1 MTAGYILVF
10 VILVLGG
17 VIATVSDRLGTKVG
31 KARLSLFKLRPRDT
45 AVVVTVMAGS
55 ILSATTLGILFATS
69 KPLRTGVFRIDEIQK
84 RLNNARRE
92 LNQATQEKNRVETEL
107 GQARAA
113 QAQARGNLEEINRSL
128 QAANAEQAKTQAKL
142 NSLRTQLN
150 SVEAAKSKTEKQ
162 LSEVEAAK
170 SQTEEQLL
178 SVEAA
183 KSRME
188 SQLKMVETARAS
200 TKSQLDRTESQLNTV
215 SAQKTSLRSEIAQ
228 LQGERQQL
236 IEQRE
241 QVKTQIAQRDAEISK
256 RDREIAKRDVEIAKR
271 DAEITQREGEIAKRE
286 GEIAKRDKEIVSRN
300 ELIAQRDQEIAQRVQ
315 NLADRDRAI
324 VDRDKVIAER
334 EALLQTLAEQQTK
347 LEQQQALLQQQVQ
360 VLERDFQAIR
370 EGTVAIRRGQILAAG
385 VVRIVDP
392 ALASRAIDRLLQ
404 EANKTTVELMQPG
417 NTKVKEQVVQITN
430 AEIEQLINQIKD
442 GQDYVVRIVA
452 GANYLR
458 EEKRIKVFAEAEINR
473 VVFRA
478 GDVIVG
484 ISVDPVTST
493 DEQVRQ
499 QLQQLIEAC
508 QFRARLIG
516 VVGGR
521 VQVADNRIETLAGF
535 VDRLQQYDKPLEV
548 QAIATDVTYIAGP
561 LKIDLVALENG
572 VVVFRTGQQPPGGP
586 DVKVK

>member
-55 ILSATTLGILFATS
+55 ILSAITLGILFATS

-92 LNQATQEKNRVETEL
+92 INQATQEKNLVETEL

-113 QAQARGNLEEINRSL
+113 QAQARANLEQINQSL
-128 QAANAEQAKTQAKL
+128 QAANAEQARTQTKL
-142 NSLRTQLN
+142 NSLRVQLN
-150 SVEAAKSKTEKQ
+150 SVQAAKSKTQQQ
-162 LSEVEAAK
+162 LSQVEAAK
-170 SQTEEQLL
+170 SQTEAQLA

-183 KSRME
+183 KSRTE
-188 SQLKMVETARAS
+188 SQLKLVETARS
-200 TKSQLDRTESQLNTV
+200 TTRTQLDRTESQLNKV
-215 SAQKTSLRSEIAQ
+215 SAQKTSLGAEIAQ
-228 LQGERQQL
+228 LQEERQQL

-241 QVKTQIAQRDAEISK
+241 QVKTQIAQRDREIAK
-256 RDREIAKRDVEIAKR
+256 RDREIAKRDR
-271 DAEITQREGEIAKRE
+271 
-286 GEIAKRDKEIVSRN
+286 EIVDRN
-300 ELIAQRDQEIAQRVQ
+300 ALIAQRDKEIAQRAQ

-324 VDRDKVIAER
+324 VERDKVIAER
-334 EALLQTLAEQQTK
+334 EALLETLAQQQTQ
-347 LEQQQALLQQQVQ
+347 LEQQQTLLQQQVQ

-385 VVRIVDP
+385 VVRIIDP
-392 ALASRAIDRLLQ
+392 GTASRAIDRLLQ
-404 EANKTTVELMQPG
+404 EANKTTVGLMQPE
-417 NTKVKEQVVQITN
+417 NKKVREQVIQITK
-430 AEIEQLINQIKD
+430 AEIDQLISQIKD
-442 GQDYVVRIVA
+442 GEDYVVRIVA

-458 EEKRIKVFAEAEINR
+458 EEKVIKVFAEAEINR

-478 GDVIVG
+478 GDVISAV
-484 ISVDPVTST
+484 SVDPVTAT
-493 DEQVRQ
+493 DEQVRE

-548 QAIATDVTYIAGP
+548 RAIAADVTYIAGP

-572 VVVFRTGQQPPGGP
+572 AVVFGTRQQNQGRG
-586 DVKVK
+586 DR

>member
-55 ILSATTLGILFATS
+55 ILSAITLGILFATS

-92 LNQATQEKNRVETEL
+92 INQATQEKNVVETEL

-113 QAQARGNLEEINRSL
+113 QAQARANLEQINRSL
-128 QAANAEQAKTQAKL
+128 QAANAEQARTQTKL
-142 NSLRTQLN
+142 NSLRVQLN
-150 SVEAAKSKTEKQ
+150 SVQAAKSKTEQQ
-162 LSEVEAAK
+162 LSQVEAAK
-170 SQTEEQLL
+170 SQTAEQLS
-178 SVEAA
+178 SVESA
-183 KSRME
+183 KFRTE
-188 SQLKMVETARAS
+188 SQLKLVETARS
-200 TKSQLDRTESQLNTV
+200 TTRTQLDRTESQLNTV
-215 SAQKTSLRSEIAQ
+215 SAQKTSLGAEIAQ

-241 QVKTQIAQRDAEISK
+241 QVKTQIAQRD
-256 RDREIAKRDVEIAKR
+256 R
-271 DAEITQREGEIAKRE
+271 EIAKRE
-286 GEIAKRDKEIVSRN
+286 GEIAKRDAAIVDRN
-300 ELIAQRDQEIAQRVQ
+300 ALITQRDKEIAQRAQ
-315 NLADRDRAI
+315 NLSERDRAI
-324 VDRDKVIAER
+324 VERDKVIAER
-334 EALLQTLAEQQTK
+334 EALLETLAQQQAQ
-347 LEQQQALLQQQVQ
+347 LEQQQTLLQQQVQ

-385 VVRIVDP
+385 VVRIIDP
-392 ALASRAIDRLLQ
+392 GTASRSIDRLLQ
-404 EANKTTVELMQPG
+404 EANKTTVGLMQPD
-417 NTKVKEQVVQITN
+417 NKKARDQIIQITT
-430 AEIEQLINQIKD
+430 AEIDQLISQIKD

-458 EEKRIKVFAEAEINR
+458 EEKLIKVFAEAEINR

-478 GDVIVG
+478 GDVISAV
-484 ISVDPVTST
+484 SVDPVTST
-493 DEQVRQ
+493 DERVRE

-548 QAIATDVTYIAGP
+548 RAIAADVTYIAGP
-561 LKIDLVALENG
+561 LKIDLVAVQNG
-572 VVVFRTGQQPPGGP
+572 VVVFRTGQQNQGRPNR
-586 DVKVK
+586 

>member
-55 ILSATTLGILFATS
+55 ILSAMTLGILFATS

-84 RLNNARRE
+84 RLSNARRE

-107 GQARAA
+107 GQARHA
-113 QAQARGNLEEINRSL
+113 QAQAKANLEEINRSL
-128 QAANAEQAKTQAKL
+128 QAANAEQAQTQTKL

-170 SQTEEQLL
+170 SQTESQLL

-183 KSRME
+183 KSQTE
-188 SQLKMVETARAS
+188 SQLKIVQTARAT
-200 TKSQLDRTESQLNTV
+200 TKSQLDRTESQLKTV
-215 SAQKTSLRSEIAQ
+215 SAQKTNLGSEIVQ

-241 QVKTQIAQRDAEISK
+241 RVKTQIALRDK
-256 RDREIAKRDVEIAKR
+256 
-271 DAEITQREGEIAKRE
+271 EIAKRE
-286 GEIAKRDKEIVSRN
+286 GEIAKRDKEIASRN
-300 ELIAQRDQEIAQRVQ
+300 ELIAQRDKEIAQRAQ

-324 VDRDKVIAER
+324 VDRDKVIGER
-334 EALLQTLAEQQTK
+334 EALLETLAEQQTQ
-347 LEQQQALLQQQVQ
+347 LEKQQALLQQQMQ

-370 EGTVAIRRGQILAAG
+370 EGNVAIRRGQILAAG
-385 VVRIVDP
+385 VVGIVDP

-404 EANKTTVELMQPG
+404 EANKTTVRLMQPP
-417 NTKVKEQVVQITN
+417 NNPVKEQVIQITN
-430 AEIEQLINQIKD
+430 TEIEQLINQIKD

-478 GDVIVG
+478 GDVIAG
-484 ISVDPVTST
+484 ISVDPVALT

-521 VQVADNRIETLAGF
+521 VQVADNRIETLGGF
-535 VDRLQQYDKPLEV
+535 VDRLQQYDKPLDV
-548 QAIATDVTYIAGP
+548 QAIAADVTYIAGP
-561 LKIDLVALENG
+561 LKIDLVAIQNG
-572 VVVFRTGQQPPGGP
+572 VVVFRTGQQ
-586 DVKVK
+586 KL

>member
-92 LNQATQEKNRVETEL
+92 INQATQEKNRVETEL

-113 QAQARGNLEEINRSL
+113 QAQARANLEQINQSL
-128 QAANAEQAKTQAKL
+128 QAANAEQARTQTKL
-142 NSLRTQLN
+142 NSLRSQLN
-150 SVEAAKSKTEKQ
+150 SVQAAKSQTEQQ
-162 LSEVEAAK
+162 LSQVEAAK
-170 SQTEEQLL
+170 SQTEEQLA

-183 KSRME
+183 KSRTE
-188 SQLKMVETARAS
+188 AQLKLVETARS
-200 TKSQLDRTESQLNTV
+200 TTRVQLDRTESQLNTV
-215 SAQKTSLRSEIAQ
+215 SAQKTTLGSEIAQ
-228 LQGERQQL
+228 LQAERQQL
-236 IEQRE
+236 IQQRE
-241 QVKTQIAQRDAEISK
+241 QVKTQIAQRD
-256 RDREIAKRDVEIAKR
+256 REIAKRDAAIVDRNEL
-271 DAEITQREGEIAKRE
+271 ITQ
-286 GEIAKRDKEIVSRN
+286 RDKEI
-300 ELIAQRDQEIAQRVQ
+300 AQRAQS
-315 NLADRDRAI
+315 LAERDRAI
-324 VDRDKVIAER
+324 VERDKVIAER
-334 EALLQTLAEQQTK
+334 EALLETLAQQQAQ
-347 LEQQQALLQQQVQ
+347 LEQQQTLLQQQVQ

-385 VVRIVDP
+385 VVRITDTGT
-392 ALASRAIDRLLQ
+392 ASRAIDRLLQ
-404 EANKTTVELMQPG
+404 EANKTTIGLMQPE
-417 NTKVKEQVVQITN
+417 NKKVRDQIIQITK
-430 AEIEQLINQIKD
+430 AEIDQLISQIKD

-458 EEKRIKVFAEAEINR
+458 EEKLIKVFAEAEINR

-478 GDVIVG
+478 GDVISAV
-484 ISVDPVTST
+484 SVDPVTST
-493 DEQVRQ
+493 DERVRE

-548 QAIATDVTYIAGP
+548 RAIATDVTYIAGP
-561 LKIDLVALENG
+561 LKIDLVALQNG
-572 VVVFRTGQQPPGGP
+572 VVVFRTGQQNQGRPNR
-586 DVKVK
+586 

>member
-92 LNQATQEKNRVETEL
+92 INQATQEKNRVETEL

-113 QAQARGNLEEINRSL
+113 QAQARANLEQINQSL
-128 QAANAEQAKTQAKL
+128 EAANAEQARTQTKL
-142 NSLRTQLN
+142 NSLRSQLN
-150 SVEAAKSKTEKQ
+150 SVQAAKSKTEQQ
-162 LSEVEAAK
+162 LSQVEAAK
-170 SQTEEQLL
+170 SQTEEQLA

-183 KSRME
+183 KSRTE
-188 SQLKMVETARAS
+188 AQLKLVETARS
-200 TKSQLDRTESQLNTV
+200 TTRVQLDRTESQLNTV
-215 SAQKTSLRSEIAQ
+215 SAQKTTLGSEIAQ
-228 LQGERQQL
+228 QQAERQQL

-241 QVKTQIAQRDAEISK
+241 QVKTQIAQRD
-256 RDREIAKRDVEIAKR
+256 REIAKRDAAIAKR
-271 DAEITQREGEIAKRE
+271 DAAIVDRNELITQ
-286 GEIAKRDKEIVSRN
+286 RDKEI
-300 ELIAQRDQEIAQRVQ
+300 AQRAQS
-315 NLADRDRAI
+315 LAERDRAI

-334 EALLQTLAEQQTK
+334 EELLETLAQQQAQ
-347 LEQQQALLQQQVQ
+347 LEQQQTLLQQQVQ

-385 VVRIVDP
+385 VVRITDTGT
-392 ALASRAIDRLLQ
+392 ASRAIDRLLQ
-404 EANKTTVELMQPG
+404 EANKTTVGLMQPE
-417 NTKVKEQVVQITN
+417 NSKIKEQVIQITK
-430 AEIEQLINQIKD
+430 AEIDQLISQIKD

-458 EEKRIKVFAEAEINR
+458 EEKLIKVFAEAEINR

-478 GDVIVG
+478 GDVISAV
-484 ISVDPVTST
+484 SVDPVTST
-493 DEQVRQ
+493 DERVRE

-548 QAIATDVTYIAGP
+548 RAIATDVTYIAGP
-561 LKIDLVALENG
+561 LKIDLVAVQNG
-572 VVVFRTGQQPPGGP
+572 VVVFRTGKPPTVNRQPTNN
-586 DVKVK
+586 K

>member
-55 ILSATTLGILFATS
+55 ILSALTLGILFATS

-92 LNQATQEKNRVETEL
+92 IDQATQEKNRVETEL
-107 GQARAA
+107 AQARGA
-113 QAQARGNLEEINRSL
+113 QAQARANLEQINQSL
-128 QAANAEQAKTQAKL
+128 QAANAEQARTQTKL
-142 NSLRTQLN
+142 NSLRAQLN
-150 SVEAAKSKTEKQ
+150 SVQAAKSKTEEQ
-162 LSEVEAAK
+162 LSQVEAAK
-170 SQTEEQLL
+170 SQTEEQLS

-183 KSRME
+183 KSRTE
-188 SQLKMVETARAS
+188 AQLKLVETARS
-200 TKSQLDRTESQLNTV
+200 TTKAQLDRTENQLKTV
-215 SAQKTSLRSEIAQ
+215 SAQKTTLGSEIAQ
-228 LQGERQQL
+228 LQEERQQL

-241 QVKTQIAQRDAEISK
+241 QVKTQIAQRD
-256 RDREIAKRDVEIAKR
+256 REIAKREAEIA
-271 DAEITQREGEIAKRE
+271 Q
-286 GEIAKRDKEIVSRN
+286 RDKEIVDRN
-300 ELIAQRDQEIAQRVQ
+300 ELIAQRDKEIAQRVQ
-315 NLADRDRAI
+315 NLAERDRII
-324 VDRDKVIAER
+324 VERDKVIAER
-334 EALLQTLAEQQTK
+334 EALLETLAEQQAQ
-347 LEQQQALLQQQVQ
+347 LEQQQTLLQQQVQ

-385 VVRIVDP
+385 VVRIVEP
-392 ALASRAIDRLLQ
+392 GMASGAIDRLLQ
-404 EANKTTVELMQPG
+404 EANKTTVGLMQPE
-417 NTKVKEQVVQITN
+417 NKKVKDQVIQITK
-430 AEIEQLINQIKD
+430 AEIDQLISQIKD

-458 EEKRIKVFAEAEINR
+458 EEKLIKVFAEAEINR
-473 VVFRA
+473 IVFRA
-478 GDVIVG
+478 GDVIAGVA
-484 ISVDPVTST
+484 VDPVTLT

-535 VDRLQQYDKPLEV
+535 IDRLQQYKKPLDV
-548 QAIATDVTYIAGP
+548 QAIAADITYIAGP

-572 VVVFRTGQQPPGGP
+572 AVVFRTGQQHQGGGEN
-586 DVKVK
+586 

>member
-55 ILSATTLGILFATS
+55 ILSAITLGILFATS
-69 KPLRTGVFRIDEIQK
+69 KPLRTGVFQIDEIQK

-92 LNQATQEKNRVETEL
+92 LNQATQEKNVVETEL

-113 QAQARGNLEEINRSL
+113 QAQARANLEQINRSL
-128 QAANAEQAKTQAKL
+128 QAANAEQARTQTKL
-142 NSLRTQLN
+142 NSLRVQLN
-150 SVEAAKSKTEKQ
+150 SVQAAKSKTEQQ
-162 LSEVEAAK
+162 LSQVEAAK
-170 SQTEEQLL
+170 SQTAEQLS

-183 KSRME
+183 KSSTE
-188 SQLKMVETARAS
+188 SQLKLVETARS
-200 TKSQLDRTESQLNTV
+200 TTRTQLDRTESQLKTV
-215 SAQKTSLRSEIAQ
+215 SAQKTSLGSEIAQ

-241 QVKTQIAQRDAEISK
+241 QVKTQIAQRD
-256 RDREIAKRDVEIAKR
+256 R
-271 DAEITQREGEIAKRE
+271 EIAKRE
-286 GEIAKRDKEIVSRN
+286 GEIAKRN
-300 ELIAQRDQEIAQRVQ
+300 ELIAERDQEIAQRVQ
-315 NLADRDRAI
+315 NLADRDRTI

-334 EALLQTLAEQQTK
+334 EALLETLAQQQAQ
-347 LEQQQALLQQQVQ
+347 LEQQQTLLQQQVQ
-360 VLERDFQAIR
+360 VLERDFQTIR

-385 VVRIVDP
+385 VVRIIDP
-392 ALASRAIDRLLQ
+392 GTASRAIDRLLQ
-404 EANKTTVELMQPG
+404 EANKTTVGLMQPE
-417 NTKVKEQVVQITN
+417 NKKVREQIIQITK
-430 AEIEQLINQIKD
+430 AEIDQLISQIKD

-458 EEKRIKVFAEAEINR
+458 EEKLIKVFAEAEINR

-478 GDVIVG
+478 GDVISAV
-484 ISVDPVTST
+484 SVDPVTST
-493 DEQVRQ
+493 DERVRE

-516 VVGGR
+516 VVSGR

-535 VDRLQQYDKPLEV
+535 VDRLQQYDKPLDV

-561 LKIDLVALENG
+561 LKIDLVAVQNG
-572 VVVFRTGQQPPGGP
+572 VVVFRTGQQNQGRPNR
-586 DVKVK
+586 

>member
-55 ILSATTLGILFATS
+55 ILSALTLGILFATS

-92 LNQATQEKNRVETEL
+92 INQATQEKNRVETEL
-107 GQARAA
+107 AQARAA
-113 QAQARGNLEEINRSL
+113 QAQAKANLEQINQSL
-128 QAANAEQAKTQAKL
+128 QAANAEQARTQTKL
-142 NSLRTQLN
+142 NSLRAQLN
-150 SVEAAKSKTEKQ
+150 SVQAAKSKTEQQ
-162 LSEVEAAK
+162 LSQVEAAK
-170 SQTEEQLL
+170 SQTEEQLS

-183 KSRME
+183 KSRTE
-188 SQLKMVETARAS
+188 EQLKLVETARSS
-200 TKSQLDRTESQLNTV
+200 TKAQLDRTENQLKTV
-215 SAQKTSLRSEIAQ
+215 SDQKTTLGSEIAQ
-228 LQGERQQL
+228 LQEERQQL

-241 QVKTQIAQRDAEISK
+241 QVKTQIGQRDAEIAK
-256 RDREIAKRDVEIAKR
+256 RNAEIAKRD
-271 DAEITQREGEIAKRE
+271 T
-286 GEIAKRDKEIVSRN
+286 EIVDRN
-300 ELIAQRDQEIAQRVQ
+300 ELIAQRDKEIAQRVQ
-315 NLADRDRAI
+315 NLAERDRII
-324 VDRDKVIAER
+324 VERDKVIAER
-334 EALLQTLAEQQTK
+334 EALLETLAQQQAQ
-347 LEQQQALLQQQVQ
+347 LEQQQTLLQQQVQ

-385 VVRIVDP
+385 VVRIIEP
-392 ALASRAIDRLLQ
+392 GMASGAIDRLLQ
-404 EANKTTVELMQPG
+404 EANKTTVGLMQPE
-417 NTKVKEQVVQITN
+417 NKKVKEQVIQITK
-430 AEIEQLINQIKD
+430 AEIDQLISQIKD

-458 EEKRIKVFAEAEINR
+458 EEKVIKVFAEAEINR

-478 GDVIVG
+478 GDVIAGVA
-484 ISVDPVTST
+484 VDPVTLT
-493 DEQVRQ
+493 DEQVRL
-499 QLQQLIEAC
+499 QLLQLIEAC

-521 VQVADNRIETLAGF
+521 VQVADSQIETLADF
-535 VDRLQQYDKPLEV
+535 IERLQQYEKPVDV
-548 QAIATDVTYIAGP
+548 QAIAADVTYIAGP

-572 VVVFRTGQQPPGGP
+572 AVVFRTGQQKQGQG
-586 DVKVK
+586 DLKIKK

>member
-55 ILSATTLGILFATS
+55 ILSALTLGILFATS

-92 LNQATQEKNRVETEL
+92 INQATQEKHQVENEL
-107 GQARAA
+107 AQARAA
-113 QAQARGNLEEINRSL
+113 QAQARANLEQINQSL
-128 QAANAEQAKTQAKL
+128 QAANAEQARTQTKL
-142 NSLRTQLN
+142 NSLRAQLN
-150 SVEAAKSKTEKQ
+150 SVQAAKSKTEQQ
-162 LSEVEAAK
+162 LSQVEAAK
-170 SQTEEQLL
+170 SQTEEQLS

-183 KSRME
+183 KSRTE
-188 SQLKMVETARAS
+188 AQLKLVETARS
-200 TKSQLDRTESQLNTV
+200 TTKAQLARTENQLKTV
-215 SAQKTSLRSEIAQ
+215 SAQKTTLGSEISQ
-228 LQGERQQL
+228 LQEDRQQL

-241 QVKTQIAQRDAEISK
+241 QVKTQIAQRD
-256 RDREIAKRDVEIAKR
+256 REIAKR
-271 DAEITQREGEIAKRE
+271 DAEIAQ
-286 GEIAKRDKEIVSRN
+286 RDKEIVDRN
-300 ELIAQRDQEIAQRVQ
+300 ELIAQRDKEIAQRVQ
-315 NLADRDRAI
+315 NLAERDRTI
-324 VDRDKVIAER
+324 VERDKVIAER
-334 EALLQTLAEQQTK
+334 EALLETLAQQQAQ
-347 LEQQQALLQQQVQ
+347 LEQQQTLLQQQVQ

-385 VVRIVDP
+385 VVRIVEP
-392 ALASRAIDRLLQ
+392 GMASGAIDRLLQ
-404 EANKTTVELMQPG
+404 EANKTTVGLMQPE
-417 NTKVKEQVVQITN
+417 NTKVRDQVIQITK
-430 AEIEQLINQIKD
+430 AEIDQLISQIKD

-458 EEKRIKVFAEAEINR
+458 EEKVIKVFAEAEINR

-478 GDVIVG
+478 GDVIAGVA
-484 ISVDPVTST
+484 VDPVTLT

-499 QLQQLIEAC
+499 QLQELIEAC

-535 VDRLQQYDKPLEV
+535 IDRLQQYKKPLDV
-548 QAIATDVTYIAGP
+548 QAITADVTYIAGP
-561 LKIDLVALENG
+561 LKIDLVAVENG
-572 VVVFRTGQQPPGGP
+572 AVVFRTGQQNQGQE
-586 DVKVK
+586 DLKINN

>member
-10 VILVLGG
+10 VILILGG

-55 ILSATTLGILFATS
+55 ILSAITLGILFATS
-69 KPLRTGVFRIDEIQK
+69 KPLRTGVFSIDDIQK

-92 LNQATQEKNRVETEL
+92 LNLATQEKNRVETEL
-107 GQARAA
+107 AQAKAA
-113 QAQARGNLEEINRSL
+113 QSQVRANLEEINRSL
-128 QAANAEQAKTQAKL
+128 QAANIEQAQTQTKL

-150 SVEAAKSKTEKQ
+150 NVETAKSKTEKQ

-170 SQTEEQLL
+170 SQTEQQLL
-178 SVEAA
+178 SVEVA
-183 KSRME
+183 KSRTE
-188 SQLKMVETARAS
+188 SQLKIVQTARAS

-215 SAQKTSLRSEIAQ
+215 SAQKTHLGGEISQ
-228 LQGERQQL
+228 LQGERQLL
-236 IEQRE
+236 IQQRE
-241 QVKTQIAQRDAEISK
+241 RVKTQIAQRD
-256 RDREIAKRDVEIAKR
+256 REIASRD
-271 DAEITQREGEIAKRE
+271 T
-286 GEIAKRDKEIVSRN
+286 EIAKRDKEIVSRN
-300 ELIAQRDQEIAQRVQ
+300 ELIAQRDKEIAQRVE

-324 VDRDKVIAER
+324 VARDKVIAER
-334 EALLQTLAEQQTK
+334 EALLETLAVQQTQ
-347 LEQQQALLQQQVQ
+347 LEQQQALLQQQMQ

-385 VVRIVDP
+385 VVSILDP
-392 ALASRAIDRLLQ
+392 ALASRAIDQLLQ
-404 EANKTTVELMQPG
+404 EANKTTIGLMQPQ
-417 NTKVKEQVVQITN
+417 NNPAKEQVVQITN
-430 AEIEQLINQIKD
+430 AEIEQLIDQIKD
-442 GQDYVVRIVA
+442 GKDYVVRIVA

-478 GDVIVG
+478 GDVIAG
-484 ISVDPVTST
+484 ISVDPVLLT

-521 VQVADNRIETLAGF
+521 VQVADNRIETLGGF
-535 VDRLQQYDKPLEV
+535 VDRLQQYDKPLDV
-548 QAIATDVTYIAGP
+548 QAIAADVTYIAGP
-561 LKIDLVALENG
+561 LKIDLVAVQNG
-572 VVVFRTGQQPPGGP
+572 VVVFRTGQPITNNQ
-586 DVKVK
+586 

>member
-55 ILSATTLGILFATS
+55 ILSAITLGILFATS

-92 LNQATQEKNRVETEL
+92 IDQATQEKNLVETEL
-107 GQARAA
+107 AQARTA
-113 QAQARGNLEEINRSL
+113 QAQARANLEQINQSL
-128 QAANAEQAKTQAKL
+128 QAANAEQARTQTKL
-142 NSLRTQLN
+142 KSLRAQLN
-150 SVEAAKSKTEKQ
+150 SVQAAKSKTEEQ
-162 LSEVEAAK
+162 LSQVEAAK
-170 SQTEEQLL
+170 SETEEQLS

-183 KSRME
+183 KSRTE
-188 SQLKMVETARAS
+188 EQLKLVETIRS
-200 TKSQLDRTESQLNTV
+200 TTKAQLDRTENQLKTV
-215 SAQKTSLRSEIAQ
+215 SAQKTTLGAEIAQ
-228 LQGERQQL
+228 LQEERQQL

-241 QVKTQIAQRDAEISK
+241 QVKTQIAQRDQEIAK
-256 RDREIAKRDVEIAKR
+256 REREIAKRD
-271 DAEITQREGEIAKRE
+271 Q
-286 GEIAKRDKEIVSRN
+286 EIVARN
-300 ELIAQRDQEIAQRVQ
+300 ELIAQRDKEIAQRVQ
-315 NLADRDRAI
+315 NLAERDRTI
-324 VDRDKVIAER
+324 VERDKVIAER
-334 EALLQTLAEQQTK
+334 EALLETLAQQQAQ
-347 LEQQQALLQQQVQ
+347 LEQQQTLLQQQVQ

-385 VVRIVDP
+385 VVRIIEP
-392 ALASRAIDRLLQ
+392 GMASRAIDRLLQ
-404 EANKTTVELMQPG
+404 EANKTTVGLMQPE
-417 NTKVKEQVVQITN
+417 NKKVRDQIIQITK
-430 AEIEQLINQIKD
+430 AEIDQLISQVKD

-458 EEKRIKVFAEAEINR
+458 EEKVIKVFAEAEINR

-478 GDVIVG
+478 GDVIAGVA
-484 ISVDPVTST
+484 VDPVILT

-499 QLQQLIEAC
+499 QLLQLIEAC

-521 VQVADNRIETLAGF
+521 VQVADSQIETLAGF
-535 VDRLQQYDKPLEV
+535 IDRLQQYEKPLDV
-548 QAIATDVTYIAGP
+548 QAIAADVTYIAGP

-572 VVVFRTGQQPPGGP
+572 VVVFRTGPQKQGPG
-586 DVKVK
+586 DLKIKK

>member
-92 LNQATQEKNRVETEL
+92 INQATQEKNRVETEL

-113 QAQARGNLEEINRSL
+113 QAQARANLEQINQSL
-128 QAANAEQAKTQAKL
+128 QAANAEQARTQTKL
-142 NSLRTQLN
+142 NSLRSQLN
-150 SVEAAKSKTEKQ
+150 SVQAAKSQTEQQ
-162 LSEVEAAK
+162 LSQVEAAK
-170 SQTEEQLL
+170 SQTEEQLA

-183 KSRME
+183 KSRTE
-188 SQLKMVETARAS
+188 AQLKLVETARS
-200 TKSQLDRTESQLNTV
+200 TTRVQLDRTESQLNTV
-215 SAQKTSLRSEIAQ
+215 SAQKTSLGSEIAQ
-228 LQGERQQL
+228 LQAERQQL

-241 QVKTQIAQRDAEISK
+241 QVKTQIAQRD
-256 RDREIAKRDVEIAKR
+256 REIAKRDAAIVE
-271 DAEITQREGEIAKRE
+271 
-286 GEIAKRDKEIVSRN
+286 RN
-300 ELIAQRDQEIAQRVQ
+300 ELIAQRDKEIAQRAQ
-315 NLADRDRAI
+315 SLSERDRAI

-334 EALLQTLAEQQTK
+334 EALLETLAQQQAQ
-347 LEQQQALLQQQVQ
+347 LEQQQTLLQQQVQ

-385 VVRIVDP
+385 VVRITDTGT
-392 ALASRAIDRLLQ
+392 ASRAIDRLLQ
-404 EANKTTVELMQPG
+404 EANKTTVGLMQPE
-417 NTKVKEQVVQITN
+417 NSKIREQVIQITT
-430 AEIEQLINQIKD
+430 AEIDQLISQIKD

-458 EEKRIKVFAEAEINR
+458 EEKLIKVFAEAEINR

-478 GDVIVG
+478 GDVISAV
-484 ISVDPVTST
+484 SVDPVTST
-493 DEQVRQ
+493 DERVRE

-548 QAIATDVTYIAGP
+548 RAIATDVTYIAGP
-561 LKIDLVALENG
+561 LKIDLVAVQNG
-572 VVVFRTGQQPPGGP
+572 VVVFRTGQQKQGSG
-586 DVKVK
+586 DLKLK

>member
-17 VIATVSDRLGTKVG
+17 TIATISDRLGTKVG
-31 KARLSLFKLRPRDT
+31 KARLSLFKLRPRST
-45 AVVVTVMAGS
+45 AVLVTVMAGS
-55 ILSATTLGILFATS
+55 ILSAITLAILFATS

-92 LNQATQEKNRVETEL
+92 LNQTTQEKNRVETEL

-113 QAQARGNLEEINRSL
+113 QAQARANLEEINRSL
-128 QAANAEQAKTQAKL
+128 QVANAEQAKTQAKL

-150 SVEAAKSKTEKQ
+150 SVEAAKSKTEQQ

-170 SQTEEQLL
+170 SKTEEQLL
-178 SVEAA
+178 SVEVA
-183 KSRME
+183 KSRTE
-188 SQLKMVETARAS
+188 AQLKTVETARAT
-200 TKSQLDRTESQLNTV
+200 TKAQLDRTESQLNTV
-215 SAQKTSLRSEIAQ
+215 SAQKTNLSSEISQ

-236 IEQRE
+236 MEQRDL
-241 QVKTQIAQRDAEISK
+241 VKTQIAQRDAQ
-256 RDREIAKRDVEIAKR
+256 IAQR
-271 DAEITQREGEIAKRE
+271 DAQIAKRE
-286 GEIAKRDKEIVSRN
+286 AQIAKRDKEIVSRN
-300 ELIAQRDQEIAQRVQ
+300 ELIAQRDREIADRVQ

-324 VDRDKVIAER
+324 ADRDKVIAER
-334 EALLQTLAEQQTK
+334 EALLQTLAQQQTQ
-347 LEQQQALLQQQVQ
+347 LEQQQTVLQQQVQ

-385 VVRIVDP
+385 VVRISGS
-392 ALASRAIDRLLQ
+392 ASANRAIDRLLQ
-404 EANKTTVELMQPG
+404 EANKTTVGLMQPEK
-417 NTKVKEQVVQITN
+417 TKVSEQIIQITK
-430 AEIEQLINQIKD
+430 AEIEQLTNQIQD

-478 GDVIVG
+478 GDVIAAV
-484 ISVDPVTST
+484 SVDPVTST
-493 DEQVRQ
+493 DEQVRE

-548 QAIATDVTYIAGP
+548 RAIATDVTYIAGP
-561 LKIDLVALENG
+561 LKIDLVAVQNG
-572 VVVFRTGQQPPGGP
+572 VVVFRTGPLNQG
-586 DVKVK
+586 

>member
-10 VILVLGG
+10 VILILGG

-92 LNQATQEKNRVETEL
+92 LNLATEEKKRVETEL
-107 GQARAA
+107 SQARAA
-113 QAQARGNLEEINRSL
+113 QAQAKANLEEINRSL
-128 QAANAEQAKTQAKL
+128 QAANAEQAQTQTKL
-142 NSLRTQLN
+142 KSLRVQLN
-150 SVEAAKSKTEKQ
+150 NVEAAKSKTQQQ
-162 LSEVEAAK
+162 LSQVEAAK
-170 SQTEEQLL
+170 SQTEKQLATM
-178 SVEAA
+178 EAA
-183 KSRME
+183 KLRTE
-188 SQLKMVETARAS
+188 EQLTIVEVAKAS
-200 TKSQLDRTESQLNTV
+200 TQSQLDRTENQLKTV
-215 SAQKTSLRSEIAQ
+215 STQKKALGSEITQ
-228 LQGERQQL
+228 LQTERQQL

-241 QVKTQIAQRDAEISK
+241 RVKTQIAQRDQ
-256 RDREIAKRDVEIAKR
+256 EIAQRDK
-271 DAEITQREGEIAKRE
+271 EIAKRE
-286 GEIAKRDKEIVSRN
+286 GEIAQRDQEIGSRN
-300 ELIAQRDQEIAQRVQ
+300 KLIAQRDKEIAERVQ

-334 EALLQTLAEQQTK
+334 EALLETLAEQQTQ

-385 VVRIVDP
+385 VVRIAEP

-404 EANKTTVELMQPG
+404 EANKTTVGLMQPG
-417 NTKVKEQVVQITN
+417 NTKVKEQIVQITN
-430 AEIEQLINQIKD
+430 AEIEQLLNQIKD

-478 GDVIVG
+478 GDVIAGVS
-484 ISVDPVTST
+484 IDPLVLK

-521 VQVADNRIETLAGF
+521 VQVADNRIETLASF
-535 VDRLQQYDKPLEV
+535 VDRLKQYDKPLEV

-561 LKIDLVALENG
+561 LKIDLVAVENG
-572 VVVFRTGQQPPGGP
+572 IVVFRTGEQ
-586 DVKVK
+586 KL

>member
-10 VILVLGG
+10 VILILGG

-45 AVVVTVMAGS
+45 AVVVTVTAGS
-55 ILSATTLGILFATS
+55 ILSAITLGILFATS
-69 KPLRTGVFRIDEIQK
+69 KPLRTGVFSIDDIQK

-92 LNQATQEKNRVETEL
+92 LNQATQEKNRVETDL
-107 GQARAA
+107 GQAIQA
-113 QAQARGNLEEINRSL
+113 QAQAKANLEKINRSL
-128 QAANAEQAKTQAKL
+128 QAANAEQAQTQAKL

-170 SQTEEQLL
+170 SQTESQLL

-183 KSRME
+183 KSQTE
-188 SQLKMVETARAS
+188 SQLKMVQTARAT
-200 TKSQLDRTESQLNTV
+200 TKSQLDRTESQLNMV
-215 SAQKTSLRSEIAQ
+215 SAQKTNLGSEIGQ

-241 QVKTQIAQRDAEISK
+241 RVKTQIAQRDK
-256 RDREIAKRDVEIAKR
+256 
-271 DAEITQREGEIAKRE
+271 
-286 GEIAKRDKEIVSRN
+286 EIAKRDKEIGSRN
-300 ELIAQRDQEIAQRVQ
+300 ELIAQRDKEIAQRVQ

-324 VDRDKVIAER
+324 VDRDKVIGER
-334 EALLQTLAEQQTK
+334 EALLQTLAEQQTQ
-347 LEQQQALLQQQVQ
+347 LEKQQALLQQQMQ

-385 VVRIVDP
+385 VVNIVDP

-404 EANKTTVELMQPG
+404 EANKTTIGLMQPP
-417 NTKVKEQVVQITN
+417 NNPVKEQVIQITN
-430 AEIEQLINQIKD
+430 TEIEQLINQIKD

-478 GDVIVG
+478 GDVIAGV
-484 ISVDPVTST
+484 SVDPVTST
-493 DEQVRQ
+493 DEKVRQ

-521 VQVADNRIETLAGF
+521 VQVADNRIETLGGF
-535 VDRLQQYDKPLEV
+535 VDRLQQYDKPLDV
-548 QAIATDVTYIAGP
+548 QAIAADVTYIAGP
-561 LKIDLVALENG
+561 LKIDLVAIQNG
-572 VVVFRTGQQPPGGP
+572 VVVFRTGKQN
-586 DVKVK
+586 

>member
-55 ILSATTLGILFATS
+55 ILSALTLGILFATS

-92 LNQATQEKNRVETEL
+92 INQATQEKNRVETEL
-107 GQARAA
+107 AQARAA
-113 QAQARGNLEEINRSL
+113 QAQARANLEQINQSL
-128 QAANAEQAKTQAKL
+128 QAANAEQARTQTKL
-142 NSLRTQLN
+142 NSLRAQLN
-150 SVEAAKSKTEKQ
+150 SVQAAKSKTEQQ
-162 LSEVEAAK
+162 LSQVEAAK
-170 SQTEEQLL
+170 SQTEEQLS

-183 KSRME
+183 KSRTE
-188 SQLKMVETARAS
+188 EQLKLVETARS
-200 TKSQLDRTESQLNTV
+200 TTKAQLDRTENQLKTV
-215 SAQKTSLRSEIAQ
+215 SAQKTTLGSEIAQ
-228 LQGERQQL
+228 LQEERQQL

-241 QVKTQIAQRDAEISK
+241 QVKTQIAQRD
-256 RDREIAKRDVEIAKR
+256 REIAKR
-271 DAEITQREGEIAKRE
+271 DAEIAQ
-286 GEIAKRDKEIVSRN
+286 RDKEIVDRN
-300 ELIAQRDQEIAQRVQ
+300 ELIAQRDKEIAQRVQ
-315 NLADRDRAI
+315 NLAERDRTI
-324 VDRDKVIAER
+324 VERDKVIAER
-334 EALLQTLAEQQTK
+334 EALLETLAQQQAQ
-347 LEQQQALLQQQVQ
+347 LEQQQTLLQQQVQ

-385 VVRIVDP
+385 VVRIVEP
-392 ALASRAIDRLLQ
+392 GMASRAIDRLLQ
-404 EANKTTVELMQPG
+404 EANKTTVGLMQPE
-417 NTKVKEQVVQITN
+417 NTKVREQVIQITK
-430 AEIEQLINQIKD
+430 AEIDQLISQIKD

-458 EEKRIKVFAEAEINR
+458 EEKLIKVFAEAEINR

-478 GDVIVG
+478 GDVIAGVA
-484 ISVDPVTST
+484 VNPVTLT
-493 DEQVRQ
+493 EEQVRQ
-499 QLQQLIEAC
+499 QLQELIEAC

-535 VDRLQQYDKPLEV
+535 IDRLQQYKKPLDV
-548 QAIATDVTYIAGP
+548 QAIAADVTYIAGP
-561 LKIDLVALENG
+561 LKIDLVARENG
-572 VVVFRTGQQPPGGP
+572 VVVFRTGQQNQGQR
-586 DVKVK
+586 DLKINN

>member
-55 ILSATTLGILFATS
+55 ILSAITLGILFATS

-92 LNQATQEKNRVETEL
+92 INQATQEKNRVETEL

-113 QAQARGNLEEINRSL
+113 QAQARANLEQINRSL
-128 QAANAEQAKTQAKL
+128 QAANAEQARTQTKL
-142 NSLRTQLN
+142 NSLRVQLN
-150 SVEAAKSKTEKQ
+150 SVQAAKSKTEQQ
-162 LSEVEAAK
+162 LSQVEAAK
-170 SQTEEQLL
+170 SQTAEQLS

-183 KSRME
+183 KSRTE
-188 SQLKMVETARAS
+188 SQLKLVETARS
-200 TKSQLDRTESQLNTV
+200 TTRTQLDRTESQLKTV
-215 SAQKTSLRSEIAQ
+215 SAQKTSLGSEIAQ

-241 QVKTQIAQRDAEISK
+241 QVKTQIAQRD
-256 RDREIAKRDVEIAKR
+256 R
-271 DAEITQREGEIAKRE
+271 EIAKRE
-286 GEIAKRDKEIVSRN
+286 GEIAKRN
-300 ELIAQRDQEIAQRVQ
+300 ELIAERDQEIAQRVQ
-315 NLADRDRAI
+315 NLADRDRTI

-334 EALLQTLAEQQTK
+334 EALLETLAQQQAQ
-347 LEQQQALLQQQVQ
+347 LEQQQTLLQQQVQ

-385 VVRIVDP
+385 VVRIIDP
-392 ALASRAIDRLLQ
+392 GTASRAIDRLLQ
-404 EANKTTVELMQPG
+404 EANKTTVGLMQPE
-417 NTKVKEQVVQITN
+417 NKKVREQIIQITK
-430 AEIEQLINQIKD
+430 AEIDQLISQIKD

-458 EEKRIKVFAEAEINR
+458 EEKLIKVFAEAEINR

-478 GDVIVG
+478 GDVISAV
-484 ISVDPVTST
+484 SVDPVTST
-493 DEQVRQ
+493 DERVRE

-516 VVGGR
+516 VVSGR

-535 VDRLQQYDKPLEV
+535 VDRLQQYDKPLDV

-561 LKIDLVALENG
+561 LKIDLVAVQNG
-572 VVVFRTGQQPPGGP
+572 IVVFRTGQQNQGRPNR
-586 DVKVK
+586 

>member
-55 ILSATTLGILFATS
+55 ILSALTLGILFATS

-92 LNQATQEKNRVETEL
+92 LNQTTQEKNRVETEL
-107 GQARAA
+107 TQARAA
-113 QAQARGNLEEINRSL
+113 QAQARANLEQINQSL
-128 QAANAEQAKTQAKL
+128 QTANAEQARTQTKL
-142 NSLRTQLN
+142 NSLRAQLN
-150 SVEAAKSKTEKQ
+150 SVQAAKSKTEEQ
-162 LSEVEAAK
+162 LSQVEAAK
-170 SQTEEQLL
+170 SQTEEQLR

-183 KSRME
+183 KSRTE
-188 SQLKMVETARAS
+188 EQLKLVETARAT
-200 TKSQLDRTESQLNTV
+200 TKAQLDRTENQLKTV
-215 SAQKTSLRSEIAQ
+215 SAQKTALGSEIAQ
-228 LQGERQQL
+228 LQEERQQL

-241 QVKTQIAQRDAEISK
+241 QVKTQIAQRDAEI
-256 RDREIAKRDVEIAKR
+256 AKR
-271 DAEITQREGEIAKRE
+271 DAEIAQ
-286 GEIAKRDKEIVSRN
+286 RDKEIAQRDAEIVARN
-300 ELIAQRDQEIAQRVQ
+300 ELIAQRDKEIAQRMQ
-315 NLADRDRAI
+315 NLAERDRTI
-324 VDRDKVIAER
+324 VERDKVIAER
-334 EALLQTLAEQQTK
+334 EALLETLAQQQAQ
-347 LEQQQALLQQQVQ
+347 LEQQQTVLQQQVQ
-360 VLERDFQAIR
+360 ILERDFQAIR

-385 VVRIVDP
+385 VVRIIEP
-392 ALASRAIDRLLQ
+392 GMASRAIDRLLQ
-404 EANKTTVELMQPG
+404 EANKTTVGLMQPE
-417 NTKVKEQVVQITN
+417 NRKVRDQVIQITK
-430 AEIEQLINQIKD
+430 AEIDQLISQIKD

-458 EEKRIKVFAEAEINR
+458 EEKVIKVFAEAEINR

-478 GDVIVG
+478 GDVIAGVA
-484 ISVDPVTST
+484 VDPVTLT

-499 QLQQLIEAC
+499 QLLQLIEAC

-521 VQVADNRIETLAGF
+521 VQVADSRVETLAGF
-535 VDRLQQYDKPLEV
+535 IEQLQQYEKPLDV
-548 QAIATDVTYIAGP
+548 QAIAADVTYIAGP

-572 VVVFRTGQQPPGGP
+572 AVVFRTGQQTQGPG
-586 DVKVK
+586 DLKIKK

>member
-10 VILVLGG
+10 VILILGG

-92 LNQATQEKNRVETEL
+92 LNLATEEKKRVETEL
-107 GQARAA
+107 SQARAA
-113 QAQARGNLEEINRSL
+113 QAQAKANLEEINRSL
-128 QAANAEQAKTQAKL
+128 QAANAEQAETQTKL
-142 NSLRTQLN
+142 KSLRAQLN
-150 SVEAAKSKTEKQ
+150 NVEAAKSKTQQQ
-162 LSEVEAAK
+162 LSQVEAAK
-170 SQTEEQLL
+170 SQTEKQLATM
-178 SVEAA
+178 EAA
-183 KSRME
+183 KLRTE
-188 SQLKMVETARAS
+188 EQLTIVEVAKAS
-200 TKSQLDRTESQLNTV
+200 TQSQLDRTENQLKTV
-215 SAQKTSLRSEIAQ
+215 STQKRALGSEITQ
-228 LQGERQQL
+228 LQTERQQL

-241 QVKTQIAQRDAEISK
+241 RVKTQIAQRDQEIAQ
-256 RDREIAKRDVEIAKR
+256 RNQEIAKRDQEI
-271 DAEITQREGEIAKRE
+271 G
-286 GEIAKRDKEIVSRN
+286 SRN
-300 ELIAQRDQEIAQRVQ
+300 KLIAQRDKEIAQRVQ

-334 EALLQTLAEQQTK
+334 EALLETLAEQQTQ

-385 VVRIVDP
+385 VVRIAEP

-404 EANKTTVELMQPG
+404 EANKTTVGLMQPG
-417 NTKVKEQVVQITN
+417 NTKVKEQIVQITN
-430 AEIEQLINQIKD
+430 AEIEQLLNQIKD

-478 GDVIVG
+478 GDVIAGVS
-484 ISVDPVTST
+484 IDPLVLK

-521 VQVADNRIETLAGF
+521 VQVADNRIETLASF
-535 VDRLQQYDKPLEV
+535 VDRLKQYDKPLEV

-561 LKIDLVALENG
+561 LKIDLVAVENG
-572 VVVFRTGQQPPGGP
+572 RVVFRTGEQ
-586 DVKVK
+586 KL

>member
-55 ILSATTLGILFATS
+55 ILSALTLGILFATS

-92 LNQATQEKNRVETEL
+92 INQATQEKNRVETEL
-107 GQARAA
+107 AQARAA
-113 QAQARGNLEEINRSL
+113 QAQARANLEQINQSL
-128 QAANAEQAKTQAKL
+128 QAANAEQARTQTKL
-142 NSLRTQLN
+142 NSLRAQLN
-150 SVEAAKSKTEKQ
+150 SVQAAKSKTEQQ
-162 LSEVEAAK
+162 LSQVEAAK
-170 SQTEEQLL
+170 SQTEEQLS

-183 KSRME
+183 KSRTE
-188 SQLKMVETARAS
+188 EQLKLVETARS
-200 TKSQLDRTESQLNTV
+200 TTQAQLDRTENQLKTV
-215 SAQKTSLRSEIAQ
+215 SAQKTSLGSEIAQ
-228 LQGERQQL
+228 LQADRQQL

-241 QVKTQIAQRDAEISK
+241 QVKVQIAQ
-256 RDREIAKRDVEIAKR
+256 RDREIAKRDA
-271 DAEITQREGEIAKRE
+271 A
-286 GEIAKRDKEIVSRN
+286 IVDRN
-300 ELIAQRDQEIAQRVQ
+300 ALIAQRDKEIAQRAQ
-315 NLADRDRAI
+315 NLSERDRTI
-324 VDRDKVIAER
+324 VERDKVIAER
-334 EALLQTLAEQQTK
+334 EALLETLAQQQTQ
-347 LEQQQALLQQQVQ
+347 LEQQQTVLQQQMQ

-385 VVRIVDP
+385 VVRINDP
-392 ALASRAIDRLLQ
+392 GTASRAIDRLLQ
-404 EANKTTVELMQPG
+404 EANKTTVGLMQPD
-417 NTKVKEQVVQITN
+417 NKKIREQIIQITT
-430 AEIEQLINQIKD
+430 AEIDQLISQIKD

-478 GDVIVG
+478 GDVIAAVA
-484 ISVDPVTST
+484 VDPVTLT

-548 QAIATDVTYIAGP
+548 RAIATDVTYIAGP
-561 LKIDLVALENG
+561 LKIDLVALSNG
-572 VVVFRTGQQPPGGP
+572 VVVFRTGQQQPPGGG

>member
-10 VILVLGG
+10 VILILGG

-92 LNQATQEKNRVETEL
+92 LNLATEEKKRVETEL
-107 GQARAA
+107 SQARAA
-113 QAQARGNLEEINRSL
+113 QAQAKANLEEINRSL
-128 QAANAEQAKTQAKL
+128 QAANAEQAQTQTKL
-142 NSLRTQLN
+142 KSLRVQLN
-150 SVEAAKSKTEKQ
+150 NVEAAKSKTQQQ
-162 LSEVEAAK
+162 LSQVEAAK
-170 SQTEEQLL
+170 SQTEKQLATM
-178 SVEAA
+178 EAA
-183 KSRME
+183 KLRTE
-188 SQLKMVETARAS
+188 EQLTIVEVAKAS
-200 TKSQLDRTESQLNTV
+200 TQSQLDRTENQLKTV
-215 SAQKTSLRSEIAQ
+215 STQKKALGSEITQ
-228 LQGERQQL
+228 LQTERQQL

-241 QVKTQIAQRDAEISK
+241 RVKTQIAQRDK
-256 RDREIAKRDVEIAKR
+256 EIAQRDK
-271 DAEITQREGEIAKRE
+271 EIAKRE
-286 GEIAKRDKEIVSRN
+286 GEIAQRDQEIGSRN
-300 ELIAQRDQEIAQRVQ
+300 KLIAQRDKEIAERVQ

-334 EALLQTLAEQQTK
+334 EALLETLAEQQTQ

-385 VVRIVDP
+385 VVRIAEP

-404 EANKTTVELMQPG
+404 EANKTTVGLMQPG
-417 NTKVKEQVVQITN
+417 NTKVKEQIVQITN
-430 AEIEQLINQIKD
+430 AEIEQLLNQIKD

-478 GDVIVG
+478 GDVIAGVS
-484 ISVDPVTST
+484 IDPLVLK

-521 VQVADNRIETLAGF
+521 VQVADNRIETLASF
-535 VDRLQQYDKPLEV
+535 VDRLKQYDKPLEV

-561 LKIDLVALENG
+561 LKIDLVAVENG
-572 VVVFRTGQQPPGGP
+572 IVVFRTGEQ
-586 DVKVK
+586 KL

>member
-10 VILVLGG
+10 VILILGG

-92 LNQATQEKNRVETEL
+92 LNLATEEKKRVETEL
-107 GQARAA
+107 SQARAA
-113 QAQARGNLEEINRSL
+113 QAQAKANLEEINRSL
-128 QAANAEQAKTQAKL
+128 QAANAEQAETQTKL
-142 NSLRTQLN
+142 KSLRAQLN
-150 SVEAAKSKTEKQ
+150 NVEAAKSKTQQQ
-162 LSEVEAAK
+162 LSQVEAAK
-170 SQTEEQLL
+170 SQTEKQLATM
-178 SVEAA
+178 EAA
-183 KSRME
+183 KLRTE
-188 SQLKMVETARAS
+188 EQLTIVEVAKAS
-200 TKSQLDRTESQLNTV
+200 TQSQLDRTENQLKTV
-215 SAQKTSLRSEIAQ
+215 STQKKALGSEITQ
-228 LQGERQQL
+228 LQTERQQL

-241 QVKTQIAQRDAEISK
+241 RVKTQ
-256 RDREIAKRDVEIAKR
+256 
-271 DAEITQREGEIAKRE
+271 
-286 GEIAKRDKEIVSRN
+286 
-300 ELIAQRDQEIAQRVQ
+300 IAQRDQEIAQRNQEIAQRDQEIGSRNKLIAQRDKEIAERVQ

-334 EALLQTLAEQQTK
+334 EALLETLAEQQTQ

-385 VVRIVDP
+385 VVRIAEP

-404 EANKTTVELMQPG
+404 EANKTTVGLMQPG
-417 NTKVKEQVVQITN
+417 NTKVKEQIVQITN
-430 AEIEQLINQIKD
+430 AEIEQLLNQIKD

-478 GDVIVG
+478 GDVIAGVS
-484 ISVDPVTST
+484 IDPLVLK

-521 VQVADNRIETLAGF
+521 VQVADNRIETLASF
-535 VDRLQQYDKPLEV
+535 VDRLKQYDKPLEV

-561 LKIDLVALENG
+561 LKIDLVAVENG
-572 VVVFRTGQQPPGGP
+572 IVVFRTGEQ
-586 DVKVK
+586 KL

>member
-55 ILSATTLGILFATS
+55 ILSALTLGILFATS

-92 LNQATQEKNRVETEL
+92 IDQATQEKNRVESEL
-107 GQARAA
+107 ALALAA
-113 QAQARGNLEEINRSL
+113 QAQARANLEQINQSL
-128 QAANAEQAKTQAKL
+128 QTANAEQARTQTKL
-142 NSLRTQLN
+142 NSLRAQLN
-150 SVEAAKSKTEKQ
+150 SVQAAKSKTEQQ
-162 LSEVEAAK
+162 LSQVEAAK
-170 SQTEEQLL
+170 SQTEEQL
-178 SVEAA
+178 SIVEAA
-183 KSRME
+183 KSRTE
-188 SQLKMVETARAS
+188 EQLKLVETARS
-200 TKSQLDRTESQLNTV
+200 TTKAQLDRTDNQLKTV
-215 SAQKTSLRSEIAQ
+215 SAQKTTLGSEIAQ
-228 LQGERQQL
+228 LQEERQQL

-241 QVKTQIAQRDAEISK
+241 QVKAQIVQ
-256 RDREIAKRDVEIAKR
+256 RDREIAKREAEIAR
-271 DAEITQREGEIAKRE
+271 
-286 GEIAKRDKEIVSRN
+286 RDKEIVDRN
-300 ELIAQRDQEIAQRVQ
+300 ELIAQRDKEIAQRVQ
-315 NLADRDRAI
+315 NLAERDRII
-324 VDRDKVIAER
+324 VERDKVIAER
-334 EALLQTLAEQQTK
+334 EALLETLAQQQAQ
-347 LEQQQALLQQQVQ
+347 LEQQQTLLQQQVQ

-385 VVRIVDP
+385 VVRIIEP
-392 ALASRAIDRLLQ
+392 GMASGAIDRLLQ
-404 EANKTTVELMQPG
+404 EANKTTVGLMQPE
-417 NTKVKEQVVQITN
+417 NRKVREQVIQITK
-430 AEIEQLINQIKD
+430 AEIDQLISQIKD

-458 EEKRIKVFAEAEINR
+458 EEKLIKVFAEAEINR

-478 GDVIVG
+478 GDVIAGVA
-484 ISVDPVTST
+484 VDPVTLT

-499 QLQQLIEAC
+499 QLLQLIEAC

-521 VQVADNRIETLAGF
+521 VQVADNRVETLAGF
-535 VDRLQQYDKPLEV
+535 IERLQQYEKPLDV
-548 QAIATDVTYIAGP
+548 QAIAADVTYIAGP

-572 VVVFRTGQQPPGGP
+572 AVVFGTGQQPPGGP

>member
-10 VILVLGG
+10 VILILGG

-55 ILSATTLGILFATS
+55 ILSAITLGILFATS
-69 KPLRTGVFRIDEIQK
+69 KPLRTGVFSIDDIQK

-92 LNQATQEKNRVETEL
+92 LKLATQEKNRVETEL
-107 GQARAA
+107 AQAKAA
-113 QAQARGNLEEINRSL
+113 QSQVRANLEEINRSL
-128 QAANAEQAKTQAKL
+128 QAANTEQAQTQTKL

-150 SVEAAKSKTEKQ
+150 SVETAKSKTEKQ

-170 SQTEEQLL
+170 SQTESQLL
-178 SVEAA
+178 SVEVA
-183 KSRME
+183 KSRTE
-188 SQLKMVETARAS
+188 SQLKIVQTARAS

-215 SAQKTSLRSEIAQ
+215 SAQKTNLGSEISQ

-236 IEQRE
+236 IQQRE
-241 QVKTQIAQRDAEISK
+241 RVKTQITQ
-256 RDREIAKRDVEIAKR
+256 RDREIASR
-271 DAEITQREGEIAKRE
+271 DA
-286 GEIAKRDKEIVSRN
+286 EIAKRDKEIGSRN
-300 ELIAQRDQEIAQRVQ
+300 ELIAQRDKEIAQRVE

-324 VDRDKVIAER
+324 LDRDKVIAER
-334 EALLQTLAEQQTK
+334 EALLETLAVQQTQ
-347 LEQQQALLQQQVQ
+347 LEQQQALLQQQMQ

-370 EGTVAIRRGQILAAG
+370 EGTVAIRRGQILAVG
-385 VVRIVDP
+385 VVRILDP
-392 ALASRAIDRLLQ
+392 ALASRAIDQLLQ
-404 EANKTTVELMQPG
+404 EANKTTIGLMQPQ
-417 NTKVKEQVVQITN
+417 NNPAKEQVVQITN

-478 GDVIVG
+478 GDVIAG
-484 ISVDPVTST
+484 ISVDPVLLT

-521 VQVADNRIETLAGF
+521 VQVADNRIETLGGF
-535 VDRLQQYDKPLEV
+535 VDRLQQYDKPLDV
-548 QAIATDVTYIAGP
+548 QASATDVTYIAGP
-561 LKIDLVALENG
+561 LKIDLVAVQNG
-572 VVVFRTGQQPPGGP
+572 VVVFRTGKPITNNQ
-586 DVKVK
+586 

>member
-55 ILSATTLGILFATS
+55 ILSALTLGILFATS

-92 LNQATQEKNRVETEL
+92 INQATQEKNRVETEL
-107 GQARAA
+107 AQARAA
-113 QAQARGNLEEINRSL
+113 QAQARANLEQINQSL
-128 QAANAEQAKTQAKL
+128 QAANAEQARTQTKL
-142 NSLRTQLN
+142 NSLRAQLN
-150 SVEAAKSKTEKQ
+150 SVQAAKSKTEEQ
-162 LSEVEAAK
+162 LSQVEAAK
-170 SQTEEQLL
+170 SQTEAQLS

-183 KSRME
+183 KSRTE
-188 SQLKMVETARAS
+188 EQLKLVETARS
-200 TKSQLDRTESQLNTV
+200 TTKAQLDRTENQLKTV
-215 SAQKTSLRSEIAQ
+215 SAQKTTLGAEIAQ
-228 LQGERQQL
+228 LQEERQQL

-241 QVKTQIAQRDAEISK
+241 QVKTQIAQRDAEI
-256 RDREIAKRDVEIAKR
+256 AQR
-271 DAEITQREGEIAKRE
+271 DAEIAQREREIAQ
-286 GEIAKRDKEIVSRN
+286 RDAEIVDRN
-300 ELIAQRDQEIAQRVQ
+300 ELIAQRDKEIAQRVQ
-315 NLADRDRAI
+315 NLAERDRTI
-324 VDRDKVIAER
+324 VERDKVIAER
-334 EALLQTLAEQQTK
+334 EALLETLAQQQAQ
-347 LEQQQALLQQQVQ
+347 LEQQQTLLQQQVQ

-385 VVRIVDP
+385 VVRIIEP
-392 ALASRAIDRLLQ
+392 GMASRAIDRLLR
-404 EANKTTVELMQPG
+404 EANKTTVGLMQPE
-417 NTKVKEQVVQITN
+417 NQKVRDQVIQITK
-430 AEIEQLINQIKD
+430 AEIDQLISQIKD

-458 EEKRIKVFAEAEINR
+458 EEKVIKVFAEAEINR

-478 GDVIVG
+478 GDVIAGVA
-484 ISVDPVTST
+484 VDPVILT

-499 QLQQLIEAC
+499 QLLQLIEAC

-521 VQVADNRIETLAGF
+521 VQVADSQIETLAGF
-535 VDRLQQYDKPLEV
+535 IDRLQQYQKPLDV
-548 QAIATDVTYIAGP
+548 QAIAADVTYIAGP

-572 VVVFRTGQQPPGGP
+572 AVVFRTGQQKPGPG
-586 DVKVK
+586 DLKVK

>member
-92 LNQATQEKNRVETEL
+92 LNQATQERNRVETEL

-113 QAQARGNLEEINRSL
+113 QAQARANLEEINHSL

-142 NSLRTQLN
+142 NSLRIQLN

-162 LSEVEAAK
+162 LSKMEAAK

-183 KSRME
+183 KSRTE

-215 SAQKTSLRSEIAQ
+215 SAQKTSLRSEISQ

-241 QVKTQIAQRDAEISK
+241 QVKTQIAQRDAEIAQ
-256 RDREIAKRDVEIAKR
+256 RDG
-271 DAEITQREGEIAKRE
+271 EITQRDAEIAKRE
-286 GEIAKRDKEIVSRN
+286 GEITKRDKEIVSRN
-300 ELIAQRDQEIAQRVQ
+300 ELIAQRDKEIAQRVQ

-385 VVRIVDP
+385 VVSIVDP

-535 VDRLQQYDKPLEV
+535 VDRLKQYDKPLEV

-561 LKIDLVALENG
+561 LKIDLVAIENG
-572 VVVFRTGQQPPGGP
+572 VVVFRTGKQNL
-586 DVKVK
+586 

>member
-55 ILSATTLGILFATS
+55 ILSALTLGILFATS

-84 RLNNARRE
+84 RLNNARKE
-92 LNQATQEKNRVETEL
+92 IDQATQEKNRVETEL
-107 GQARAA
+107 ALARAA
-113 QAQARGNLEEINRSL
+113 QAQARANLEQINQSL
-128 QAANAEQAKTQAKL
+128 QAANAEQARTQTKL
-142 NSLRTQLN
+142 NSLRAQLN
-150 SVEAAKSKTEKQ
+150 SVQAAKSKTEQQ
-162 LSEVEAAK
+162 LSQVEAAK
-170 SQTEEQLL
+170 SQTEEQLS

-183 KSRME
+183 KSRTE
-188 SQLKMVETARAS
+188 AQLKLVETARS
-200 TKSQLDRTESQLNTV
+200 TTKAQLDRTENQLKTV
-215 SAQKTSLRSEIAQ
+215 SAQKTTLGSEIAQ
-228 LQGERQQL
+228 LQEERQQL

-241 QVKTQIAQRDAEISK
+241 QVKTQIAQRD
-256 RDREIAKRDVEIAKR
+256 REIAKREAEIAQR
-271 DAEITQREGEIAKRE
+271 DR
-286 GEIAKRDKEIVSRN
+286 EIVDRN
-300 ELIAQRDQEIAQRVQ
+300 ELIAQRDKEIAQRVQ
-315 NLADRDRAI
+315 NLAERDRII
-324 VDRDKVIAER
+324 VERDKVIAER
-334 EALLQTLAEQQTK
+334 EALLETLAQQQAQ
-347 LEQQQALLQQQVQ
+347 LEQQQTLLQQQVQ

-385 VVRIVDP
+385 VVRIIEP
-392 ALASRAIDRLLQ
+392 AMASGAIDRLLQ
-404 EANKTTVELMQPG
+404 EANKTTVGLMQPG
-417 NTKVKEQVVQITN
+417 NRKVREQVIQITK
-430 AEIEQLINQIKD
+430 AEIDQLISQIKD

-458 EEKRIKVFAEAEINR
+458 EEKLIKVFAEAEINR

-478 GDVIVG
+478 GDVIAGVA
-484 ISVDPVTST
+484 VDPVTLT

-499 QLQQLIEAC
+499 QLLQLIEAC

-521 VQVADNRIETLAGF
+521 VQVADNRVETLAGF
-535 VDRLQQYDKPLEV
+535 IERLQQYEKPLDV
-548 QAIATDVTYIAGP
+548 QAIAADVTYIAGP

-572 VVVFRTGQQPPGGP
+572 AVVFRTGQQNQSSG
-586 DVKVK
+586 DLKLK